1 MNTVAAA
8 LSATKFRR
16 TTANRRILRV
26 TSTVAE
32 TVKVNARLSRNGKT
46 IASRT
51 VSGLTAGVR
60 ALDLAVPRA
69 TGGGTARLT
78 MTYTDGAVQT
88 KTVRKTVKVPKKQVS

>member
-1 MNTVAAA
+1 MAGLSGLPASGSGTGTGTANTVAAA

-69 TGGGTARLT
+69 TGGGTPA
-78 MTYTDGAVQT
+78 
-88 KTVRKTVKVPKKQVS
+88 